1 MLELDDGED
10 FAGELI
16 DEVVA
21 NSLTIIYEKYIER
34 QLLPYTI
41 SQAKEALLTIIDV
54 RYMEFFL

>member
-54 RYMEFFL
+54 RYMDFFL

>member
-10 FAGELI
+10 FISDLVEETVSNAL
-16 DEVVA
+16 
-21 NSLTIIYEKYIER
+21 SIIYDKYIER

-54 RYMEFFL
+54 SNILLT